1 MSEHTIQVRINQ
13 TTHTLPQG
21 ATLADAVLAVGIQP
35 PFAAAVNL
43 QFVPRGQY
51 AAHTLAKGPRLSST
65 QANGKRSRPM
75 ATKVRAPMPMQVSMP
90 MGLLLSA
97 PIDRKSTRLNSS
109 H

>member
-21 ATLADAVLAVGIQP
+21 ATMADAVLAVGIQP

-51 AAHTLAKGPRLSST
+51 AQHA
-65 QANGKRSRPM
+65 
-75 ATKVRAPMPMQVSMP
+75 
-90 MGLLLSA
+90 LLNQDQIELIA
-97 PIDRKSTRLNSS
+97 PITGG
-109 H
+109 